1 MLSKISNAE
10 LTKDKLAVDV
20 QPSGTYIHCVPV
32 GGQMMKINHKQVT
45 ESTKIFDKYSD
56 FYTNKES
63 FNNRTKVKVP
73 DTEAIS
79 IDD

>member
-10 LTKDKLAVDV
+10 RTKDVLATDV
-20 QPSGTYIHCVPV
+20 TPSGTYIHCVPV
-32 GGQMMKINHKQVT
+32 GGTIMKIDHKQVV

-56 FYTNKES
+56 FYTNLQDFS
-63 FNNRTKVKVP
+63 NRSPVKIP
-73 DTEAIS
+73 DTEVIP